1 MKKYA
6 RVFSML
12 ALILAI
18 TFIFSGCGVI
28 DFAKSI
34 LIKEEATTTPGTT
47 ISGDIVYTD
56 DATNSA
62 LITPP
67 SDTLSDTQ
75 ATTGTTTTA
84 GTTSTAT
91 TEASTEASTQATD
104 KKPTTT
110 APVLRHIFP
119 NGGGECACPEA
130 EDSCDNAP
138 GTPPVPAGRW
148 ELLTDIGS
156 PLP

>member
-12 ALILAI
+12 ALVLAI

-34 LIKEEATTTPGTT
+34 LIKEEPSTTPDTT

-62 LITPP
+62 LIAPP
-67 SDTLSDTQ
+67 SDTVS
-75 ATTGTTTTA
+75 
-84 GTTSTAT
+84 S
-91 TEASTEASTQATD
+91 
-104 KKPTTT
+104 
-110 APVLRHIFP
+110 
-119 NGGGECACPEA
+119 
-130 EDSCDNAP
+130 P
-138 GTPPVPAGRW
+138 GN
-148 ELLTDIGS
+148 
-156 PLP
+156 